1 LVPEHNTAAIYFRT
15 RGGIGNKNR
24 GYLIRQNVV
33 ALHAIVDAIVSVE
46 LEAVDPN
53 RWWELPWATY
63 DYGDWGYQ
71 ENSIMIENGRA
82 CKRSAFTFRGV

>member
-1 LVPEHNTAAIYFRT
+1 
-15 RGGIGNKNR
+15 
-24 GYLIRQNVV
+24 VV
-33 ALHAIVDAIVSVE
+33 AYHAIVDAIASVE

-71 ENSIMIENGRA
+71 EKEYND
-82 CKRSAFTFRGV
+82 